1 MKVIANYREEID
13 SIDREL
19 IALFEKRMDM
29 ARLVAEYKKENDMEI
44 FHQAREREVINKCL
58 EDLDNKEYEQY
69 VIEFIK
75 KVMDL
80 SKKFQFN
87 LIK

>member
-29 ARLVAEYKKENDMEI
+29 AKLVAEYKKENEMEI
-44 FHQAREREVINKCL
+44 FHQAREREVIRKCVA
-58 EDLDNKEYEQY
+58 DLNNKEYEEY
-69 VIEFIK
+69 AIEFMK
-75 KVMDL
+75 KVMEL

>member
-19 IALFEKRMDM
+19 VALFEKRMDM
-29 ARLVAEYKKENDMEI
+29 ARLVAEYKKDNDMEI
-44 FHQAREREVINKCL
+44 FHPSRERDVLQKCV
-58 EDLDNKEYEQY
+58 EDIDNKEYEAY
-69 VIEFIK
+69 VVEFIK
-75 KVMDL
+75 KVMEL